1 MAPNLFFFFI
11 LTCSSRH
18 AVFLCLLSLESSLL
32 AVLWELDELGDCEVG
47 DCEVSVLRFD
57 VLCEKRFLVGVG

>member
-57 VLCEKRFLVGVG
+57 VLCEALFW